1 MIKVNRI
8 ILLGSIFCF
17 SIFTIG
23 NADTLEK
30 ELNEVNKLR
39 NSEKT
44 IFEQAE
50 KMCNELLEKYTEPEE
65 QARIYYQLAV
75 IYSQNEQ
82 RIPDK
87 IIEFS
92 KKALELPL
100 DPIERLKLYVWWGD
114 AIHIAHRDARNQ
126 ERVVARRKAVIPY
139 LDGLKENLSLQYPK
153 YTQPENLPEEQNVKA
168 DPHGSFL
175 LRRKAEQRKALYEW
189 KKDKFERDVNR
200 LKKTFISQISGT
212 YSDLPWASDEI
223 RELSTKI
230 LEDKTVVDDLMSAV
244 GEAMEKRLEE
254 LGWAPESPDNSPS
267 KGSASYKQR
276 WYQKTYLATKE
287 RLKQTDIP
295 QTVHG
300 AIGSRQLFESINEL
314 PAVHAKTRGKGY
326 VSSSMIID
334 GAYSLGQ
341 LEPATYEIILDE
353 TSETPA
359 IWVHIVEIRKDQPS
373 LPINLEFG
381 TASASV
387 HIYDEHGNP
396 IDSND
401 VQLLIGGTA
410 GDIHMDIHMYKRA
423 TGVKQGLWQVDH
435 LYKGQYFARAV
446 WDGNRVG
453 GLFDLVDGRNEIE
466 LSLEKQN
473 AEVASR
479 PHSEHRYEHNKKP
492 GTVTNGTAVHFSPS
506 TRRLSY
512 ET

>member
-8 ILLGSIFCF
+8 ILLASIFYF
-17 SIFTIG
+17 SVFSIG

-44 IFEQAE
+44 PFEQAE
-50 KMCNELLEKYTEPEE
+50 NMCNELLEKYTEPEE

-75 IYSQNEQ
+75 VYSQSGQ
-82 RIPDK
+82 KKPDK

-114 AIHIAHRDARNQ
+114 AIQIAHRGARNQ

-139 LDGLKENLSLQYPK
+139 LDGLKECLSMQYPK
-153 YTQPENLPEEQNVKA
+153 YTQPEHLPEEQNVKA
-168 DPHGSFL
+168 DSRDPLGPARRSIRAE
-175 LRRKAEQRKALYEW
+175 RRKAMYES
-189 KKDKFERDVNR
+189 KKDRFEKDVNQH
-200 LKKTFISQISGT
+200 KKILISQISGT
-212 YSDLPWASDEI
+212 YSDFPWASDEI

-230 LEDKTVVDDLMSAV
+230 LEDKTIVDELMSAV
-244 GEAMEKRLEE
+244 GEAVEKRAEE
-254 LGWAPESPDNSPS
+254 LGWAPEPTDNSPS
-267 KGSASYKQR
+267 RGSASYKQR

-300 AIGSRQLFESINEL
+300 TIGSRQLFESINEL
-314 PAVHAKTRGKGY
+314 PTVHAKTRGKGY

-353 TSETPA
+353 TSKTPA
-359 IWVHIVEIRKDQPS
+359 ISVRTVEIRKDQPS
-373 LPINLEFG
+373 LPINLELG

-387 HIYDEHGNP
+387 NIYDEHGNP
-396 IDSND
+396 LDSND

-410 GDIHMDIHMYKRA
+410 DDIHMYKRA

-435 LYKGQYFARAV
+435 LYEGQYYARAV
-446 WDGNRVG
+446 WDGNHVR

-473 AEVASR
+473 AGI
-479 PHSEHRYEHNKKP
+479 N
-492 GTVTNGTAVHFSPS
+492 
-506 TRRLSY
+506 
-512 ET
+512 